1 MVLGV
6 GVDPDQVLIGS
17 LPKRF
22 LADALYLLYRS
33 EEVHDVLGARE
44 RREIPAN
51 HDAIKAVIRKTD

>member
-22 LADALYLLYRS
+22 LADALYLLY
-33 EEVHDVLGARE
+33 
-44 RREIPAN
+44 